1 MKLIVKFNLVLSLV
15 FAIAFVVAGFFT
27 HALLQRNAKAE
38 IQENARIMIDSA
50 TAVRTYTS
58 TQIKPLLKTQMTY
71 TFMPQSVSA
80 YSANEYFKLL
90 RNKYPDYSYKEATL
104 NPTNPSDRATDWE
117 ADIVRLFR
125 QAPDK
130 TEVVD
135 ERDTPAGRALYI
147 AKPLKISD
155 PACLDC
161 HDTPDRAPR
170 TVIEQYGSANGFG
183 WKVGDIVAA
192 QIITAPM
199 TLPIQR
205 ANHAFTAF
213 MLSLAAV
220 FVVLIVAINAS
231 ATSPFPTSRH
241 PGRTK
246 SALSPS
252 RSGACGRA
260 WWKPSRCWRTDFR
273 AARANR
279 ASDGLDLLPSWEAF
293 YAVSE
298 EPRTFSFSFAGVL
311 LDCSRKR
318 QEKKGSAAGGRS

>member
-15 FAIAFVVAGFFT
+15 FAIAFVLAGMFT

-38 IQENARIMIDSA
+38 IEENARIMIDSA

-90 RNKYPDYSYKEATL
+90 RKKYPEYSYKEATL

-125 QAPDK
+125 QTPDK

-183 WKVGDIVAA
+183 WKLNDIVAA

-199 TLPIQR
+199 QLPIQR

-220 FVVLIVAINAS
+220 FAVLIVAINVLLMYLVIRPVNLLSNIAS
-231 ATSPFPTSRH
+231 EVSLGNLTVPDFETS
-241 PGRTK
+241 GK
-246 SALSPS
+246 
-252 RSGACGRA
+252 
-260 WWKPSRCWRTDFR
+260 DEI
-273 AARANR
+273 
-279 ASDGLDLLPSWEAF
+279 ASLAEAF
-293 YAVSE
+293 
-298 EPRTFSFSFAGVL
+298 RRM
-311 LDCSRKR
+311 RKSLV
-318 QEKKGSAAGGRS
+318 EAIKMLEN

>member
-15 FAIAFVVAGFFT
+15 FAVAFVLAGMFT

-38 IQENARIMIDSA
+38 IEENARIMIDSA

-90 RNKYPDYSYKEATL
+90 RKKYPEYSYKEATL

-125 QAPDK
+125 QSPDK

-147 AKPLKISD
+147 AKPLKIAD

-183 WKVGDIVAA
+183 WKVNDIVAA

-199 TLPIQR
+199 QLPIQR
-205 ANHAFTAF
+205 ANRAFTAF

-220 FVVLIVAINAS
+220 FVVLIVAINVLLMYLVIRPVNQLSNIAS
-231 ATSPFPTSRH
+231 EVSLGNLTVPDFEA
-241 PGRTK
+241 
-246 SALSPS
+246 
-252 RSGACGRA
+252 SG
-260 WWKPSRCWRTDFR
+260 KDEI
-273 AARANR
+273 
-279 ASDGLDLLPSWEAF
+279 ASLAEAF
-293 YAVSE
+293 
-298 EPRTFSFSFAGVL
+298 RRM
-311 LDCSRKR
+311 RKSLV
-318 QEKKGSAAGGRS
+318 EAIKMLES

>member
-15 FAIAFVVAGFFT
+15 FAIAFVLAGFFT

-38 IQENARIMIDSA
+38 IEENARIMIDSA
-50 TAVRTYTS
+50 SAVRTYTS

-90 RNKYPDYSYKEATL
+90 RKKYPDYSYKEATL

-147 AKPLKISD
+147 AKPLKIAD

-183 WKVGDIVAA
+183 WNVNDIVAA

-199 TLPIQR
+199 QLPIQR

-220 FVVLIVAINAS
+220 FIVLIGAINVLLMYLVIRPVNLLSNIAS
-231 ATSPFPTSRH
+231 EVSLGNLTVPDFEA
-241 PGRTK
+241 
-246 SALSPS
+246 
-252 RSGACGRA
+252 SG
-260 WWKPSRCWRTDFR
+260 KDEI
-273 AARANR
+273 
-279 ASDGLDLLPSWEAF
+279 ASLAEAF
-293 YAVSE
+293 
-298 EPRTFSFSFAGVL
+298 R
-311 LDCSRKR
+311 RMR
-318 QEKKGSAAGGRS
+318 RSLVEAIKMLEN

>member
-15 FAIAFVVAGFFT
+15 FAIAFVLAGIFT

-38 IQENARIMIDSA
+38 IEENARIMIESA
-50 TAVRTYTS
+50 SAVRTYTS

-90 RNKYPDYSYKEATL
+90 RKKYPEYSYKEATL

-183 WKVGDIVAA
+183 WKVNDIVAA

-199 TLPIQR
+199 QLPIQR

-220 FVVLIVAINAS
+220 FVVLIASINALLMFLVIRPVNQLS
-231 ATSPFPTSRH
+231 NIASEVSLGNLDVPDFAASGKDEISTLAESFR
-241 PGRTK
+241 RMRK
-246 SALSPS
+246 SLV
-252 RSGACGRA
+252 
-260 WWKPSRCWRTDFR
+260 
-273 AARANR
+273 
-279 ASDGLDLLPSWEAF
+279 EAIKML
-293 YAVSE
+293 E
-298 EPRTFSFSFAGVL
+298 G
-311 LDCSRKR
+311 
-318 QEKKGSAAGGRS
+318 